1 MPFSLTLPALE
12 KGASVKD
19 YIISILSSDWPL
31 TAKKLH
37 ISIKKRFGRNVTY
50 QAVYKAVRELVG
62 EGVLRQNNE
71 GYEISEGWIKK
82 LHSFTEIVQSNY
94 FTKQK
99 TTAIEGLKEARR
111 EGEINVLTFENY
123 FDTEKYLYYLQKH
136 SIFASKNKVICM
148 HHLHEWA
155 PLFYLR
161 AEYNKALA
169 AKGQGIK
176 IYRICSGST
185 AADKWAAS
193 FYREMGYCVKTG
205 VSCGDVCE
213 LLVVGDTVIQ
223 IYLPAELRE
232 KLSVLLGKKRIEEV
246 DIKRLA
252 SEVFEKKTA
261 IEVVISS
268 NVKIADQI
276 REKTKAY
283 FKR

>member
-19 YIISILSSDWPL
+19 YIISILSADWPL

-37 ISIKKRFGRNVTY
+37 AAIKKRFGRNVTY
-50 QAVYKAVRELVG
+50 QAVYKAVKELQD
-62 EGVLRQNNE
+62 EGVLRQNSE
-71 GYEISEGWIKK
+71 GYEVSEDWIKK
-82 LHSFTEIVQSNY
+82 LHTFTEIVQSNY

-99 TTAIEGLKEARR
+99 TTAIEGLKAARK

-148 HHLHEWA
+148 HHVHEWA

-169 AKGQGIK
+169 AKGQGIS
-176 IYRICSGST
+176 IYRICSGNT
-185 AADKWAAS
+185 PADKWAAS
-193 FYREMGYCVKTG
+193 FYRGMGYHSKTG
-205 VSCGDVCE
+205 VSCADVCE
-213 LLVVGDTVIQ
+213 LLVVGSTVIQ

-232 KLSVLLGKKRIEEV
+232 KLSLLLEKKNV
-246 DIKRLA
+246 DELDIRRLA
-252 SEVFEKKTA
+252 SEVFEKRTA

-268 NVKIADQI
+268 NEKIAGQI
-276 REKTKAY
+276 REKTMAY